1 MYMKMRPASSS
12 HIGSGS
18 ALLLLAL
25 LLSAAL
31 LFTFSADSSTAEAQ
45 EEDSPR
51 LAGPSPRIKNNP
63 SDGQTYRRGE
73 VIQVQAGSAGTRFG
87 IDDANTAAPTL
98 VPVHAG
104 DRAAL
109 VALYNA
115 TGGPNWI
122 DKENFLNY
130 DVPLSEW
137 QGVTTNQDGR
147 VTELELWSNN
157 LVGTIPA
164 ELGNLTQLQLLH
176 LQDNELSGEI
186 PAQLGN
192 LTRLQELDLA
202 ANQLTGSIPSAL
214 GNLSGLTVLDLDT
227 NQLSGPIPAQLGNLS
242 NLRKLAI
249 SENGLSGAL
258 PVELGNLSN
267 LAELYLWGNEFSGE
281 IPSELG
287 SLSNLRELSL
297 QDNQLTGAIPP
308 ELGRLGNLEHL
319 ALWGNQLTGSIPPE
333 LGNLSSL
340 RELWLENNQL
350 TGAIPAQLG
359 NLSNLTELNLWENQ
373 LTGTIPS
380 ELGSLSHLEDLLF
393 AGNDLTGEIPPELG
407 NLATLELLSLSR
419 NNLTGETP
427 SELGNLDNLRGLW
440 LYDNEL
446 IGAIPPELGSLPN
459 LKYLVLSD
467 NRLTG
472 AIPIELGSL
481 PNLERLELGGNR
493 LTGTIPA
500 ELGSLSNLWWL
511 ELGGNQIGGNQ
522 LTGTIPSEL
531 GSLSNLQVLLLAS
544 NQLTGAI
551 PPELGNLSN
560 LQVLNLDVNRLTG
573 PLPSSLTNLADLSE
587 ITFGDNAG
595 LCAPTDAVFQTWLQ
609 GIDFVE
615 GPNCGESTTPNPTP
629 LSGHT
634 TLDAGSYHTCAL
646 RENGEPVCW
655 GSDEDGQSTPPDGK
669 LKSISAG
676 YNHTCGLSEN
686 GDAICWGD
694 DRFGQSTP
702 PGGKFKTISAGHAH
716 TCALRDDGEAV
727 CWGGNHFGRATP
739 PGGKFETISA
749 GGGHDCGLRDDGSPV
764 CWGWD
769 IDGQST
775 LPTGKLKSISAGDR
789 HTCGLRENGEAVCW
803 GLDEDGQSTPPDGRF
818 ESISAG
824 WVHTCGL
831 RDDGEAVCWGDNRN
845 GWLNPPLDARFVSIS
860 AGADL
865 ESPHTCGLRVDGVIV
880 CWGDDRFGR
889 STPPTDD
896 ECATTLTGDGSV
908 EGNWNSA
915 CVSDIPSP
923 SDDGD
928 RYAHYYTFELT
939 ERSEV
944 TIALSSDS
952 IRDGDTYLYLRRG
965 ENQKEGGAYIEN
977 DDHGDDSNN
986 DFDLPRR
993 ASGITATLQ
1002 PGRYTLEATTYYSEE
1017 SGDFTLTVS
1026 GIDAATQPPT
1036 QPPELEDECATTIAA
1051 AGSVDGSWRDACISA
1066 IPSPDG
1072 GGDRYAH
1079 YYTFELTE
1087 QSEVTITLISD
1098 SIRNGDTYL
1107 YLRRGENQK
1116 EGDAYIEN
1124 DDHGDD
1130 SNNDF
1135 DLPSRASGITVT
1147 LQPGSYTIEATTYY
1161 SEESGDFTLTVSG
1174 IGIATQ
1180 PPTQQPESPFTLE
1193 VEDFQT
1199 HAEVGQPF
1207 ILTIR
1212 MHDIQQA
1219 GAHGGISVSF
1229 PSLDDDDNGS
1239 SNSYTSSVADVE
1251 EANEGTTVSNVRF
1264 YRAGDEIFYSHDPH
1278 NPSGARHLLVESDE
1292 PWAQGDDRTL
1302 TLRITPNQ
1310 IPAGGEFPIRIRG
1323 WICNNEYEDCVR
1335 STGPDETTGTD
1346 QQRYP
1351 ARELTVT
1358 VIEAPELEA
1367 TLQHCGI
1374 SDRDPHKG
1382 YYQPGDIVRLGA
1394 RVVNNTFNHLDSSSH
1409 TTAKKL
1415 YVVFQLWG
1423 SDGLIGE
1430 LETEKRYITAKRQHS
1445 SDYIHEFWV
1454 RVPAVIEHGDEI
1466 DLPVGTNT
1474 VSCVLY
1480 SYSPRADFLGGDIHR
1495 FQDYTGRSDGTS
1507 NGFVTVTD
1515 TPVNAERL
1523 RSLLFTYAG
1532 RIYNAKSNSWFVDV
1546 SITPP
1551 MNVNSESRSLFVT
1564 IEAQGDYTKNYPG
1577 GSGSVRK
1584 DKTIGSHEAI
1594 LLSLTVP
1601 EESVWLDY
1609 EGIEKQYAFTDGI
1622 YVEYNSQL
1630 EEDEYDETL
1639 LSKTISDLIT
1649 SILPVIGK
1657 LKTGIQFIENAS
1669 SIGETQFRL
1678 AGHNSLNCWDEMNI
1692 LTLTPSSG
1700 VGIGPGPKRL
1710 QFKIPVYSLESDDYI
1725 SVTIAPDPQQ
1735 SLYTT
1740 FEDLLGT
1747 GHSFSDFS
1755 CEP

>member
-1 MYMKMRPASSS
+1 MKMRLASSS
-12 HIGSGS
+12 HIGSYS

-51 LAGPSPRIKNNP
+51 LAGPSPRIINSP
-63 SDGQTYRRGE
+63 SVGQTYRRGE
-73 VIQVQAGSAGTRFG
+73 VIQVQAGSASTRFG
-87 IDDANTAAPTL
+87 LDDANTVAPTL
-98 VPVHAG
+98 VTVHAG
-104 DRAAL
+104 DRAVL
-109 VALYNA
+109 VAFYNA
-115 TGGPNWI
+115 TGGPDWTDKYNW
-122 DKENFLNY
+122 
-130 DVPLSEW
+130 LSDEHPGEW
-137 QGVTTNQDGR
+137 QGVTTDDDGR
-147 VTELELWSNN
+147 VTHLVLWDNN
-157 LVGTIPA
+157 LTGA
-164 ELGNLTQLQLLH
+164 
-176 LQDNELSGEI
+176 I
-186 PAQLGN
+186 PAQLSD

-214 GNLSGLTVLDLDT
+214 GNLSNLTVLDLDT
-227 NQLSGPIPAQLGNLS
+227 NQLSGSLPSELGNLS

-258 PVELGNLSN
+258 PAELGNLSN

-319 ALWGNQLTGSIPPE
+319 GLWGNQLTGSIPPE

-380 ELGSLSHLEDLLF
+380 ELGSLPHLEDLLF

-419 NNLTGETP
+419 NNLTGEIP

-446 IGAIPPELGSLPN
+446 IGAIPPELGSLSN

-551 PPELGNLSN
+551 PSELGNLSN

-1026 GIDAATQPPT
+1026 GIGAATQPPT
-1036 QPPELEDECATTIAA
+1036 QPPE
-1051 AGSVDGSWRDACISA
+1051 
-1066 IPSPDG
+1066 
-1072 GGDRYAH
+1072 
-1079 YYTFELTE
+1079 
-1087 QSEVTITLISD
+1087 
-1098 SIRNGDTYL
+1098 
-1107 YLRRGENQK
+1107 
-1116 EGDAYIEN
+1116 
-1124 DDHGDD
+1124 
-1130 SNNDF
+1130 
-1135 DLPSRASGITVT
+1135 
-1147 LQPGSYTIEATTYY
+1147 
-1161 SEESGDFTLTVSG
+1161 
-1174 IGIATQ
+1174 
-1180 PPTQQPESPFTLE
+1180 SPFTLV
-1193 VEDFQT
+1193 VEDFPT
-1199 HAEVGQPF
+1199 HAEVGQP
-1207 ILTIR
+1207 ITLTVR
-1212 MHDIQQA
+1212 LHDVQQA
-1219 GAHGGISVSF
+1219 GEHGGISVSF
-1229 PSLDDDDNGS
+1229 PSLTTDANDYVDDNLYS
-1239 SNSYTSSVADVE
+1239 STVADVE
-1251 EANEGTTVSNVRF
+1251 RVSYTSGLSRVTF
-1264 YRAGDEIFYSHDPH
+1264 YKPGEDSIYHSNNNRQFT
-1278 NPSGARHLLVESDE
+1278 ARDLLVESDDPSWSE
-1292 PWAQGDDRTL
+1292 GDDRTL

-1310 IPAGGEFPIRIRG
+1310 EGEFPILVRG
-1323 WICNNEYEDCVR
+1323 WICADEYEDCSR
-1335 STGPDETTGTD
+1335 QPISSDTPD
-1346 QQRYP
+1346 QQGWDAYRMIVGVSAPSDDPDSGDDDECATAYTGDD
-1351 ARELTVT
+1351 TVDGEW
-1358 VIEAPELEA
+1358 VSDCDSENLEGRFA
-1367 TLQHCGI
+1367 HYYTFTLDQQSEVTIKLESSEDTYLFLLRGAG
-1374 SDRDPHKG
+1374 RDGAKLCENDDYG
-1382 YYQPGDIVRLGA
+1382 SRVAGDQCDIIDFA
-1394 RVVNNTFNHLDSSSH
+1394 LDSTRDSGIV
-1409 TTAKKL
+1409 ANL
-1415 YVVFQLWG
+1415 DAG
-1423 SDGLIGE
+1423 
-1430 LETEKRYITAKRQHS
+1430 
-1445 SDYIHEFWV
+1445 DY
-1454 RVPAVIEHGDEI
+1454 
-1466 DLPVGTNT
+1466 
-1474 VSCVLY
+1474 
-1480 SYSPRADFLGGDIHR
+1480 
-1495 FQDYTGRSDGTS
+1495 
-1507 NGFVTVTD
+1507 
-1515 TPVNAERL
+1515 
-1523 RSLLFTYAG
+1523 
-1532 RIYNAKSNSWFVDV
+1532 
-1546 SITPP
+1546 
-1551 MNVNSESRSLFVT
+1551 T
-1564 IEAQGDYTKNYPG
+1564 IEATTYNANTTGNFTLTVSGIDGGTQPPITPIQTFTLEREVSETSVEVGESFTLRVQLHDVQ
-1577 GSGSVRK
+1577 GSGEHGGVSV
-1584 DKTIGSHEAI
+1584 SFP
-1594 LLSLTVP
+1594 SLTTDANDHVDDNLYSSTVADVERVSYTSGLSQVTFYKP
-1601 EESVWLDY
+1601 GEDSIY
-1609 EGIEKQYAFTDGI
+1609 HSNNNRQFTARD
-1622 YVEYNSQL
+1622 
-1630 EEDEYDETL
+1630 L
-1639 LSKTISDLIT
+1639 L
-1649 SILPVIGK
+1649 V
-1657 LKTGIQFIENAS
+1657 
-1669 SIGETQFRL
+1669 
-1678 AGHNSLNCWDEMNI
+1678 
-1692 LTLTPSSG
+1692 
-1700 VGIGPGPKRL
+1700 
-1710 QFKIPVYSLESDDYI
+1710 ESDDPSWSEGDDRTLTLRITPNQEGEFPILVRGWICADEYEDC
-1725 SVTIAPDPQQ
+1725 SRQPFSSNTPDQQGWPAEEVVVNVLPYTEPPALEAPKLDAKI
-1735 SLYTT
+1735 L
-1740 FEDLLGT
+1740 
-1747 GHSFSDFS
+1747 S
-1755 CEP
+1755 CGVGDKDSIYAQPGRESGLAPEYETSPL

>member
-1 MYMKMRPASSS
+1 MKMRPASSS
-12 HIGSGS
+12 HIGSYS

-51 LAGPSPRIKNNP
+51 LAGPSPRIINSP
-63 SDGQTYRRGE
+63 SVGQTYRRGE
-73 VIQVQAGSAGTRFG
+73 VIQVQAGSASTRFG
-87 IDDANTAAPTL
+87 LDDANTVAPTL
-98 VPVHAG
+98 VTVHAG
-104 DRAAL
+104 DRAVL
-109 VALYNA
+109 VAFYNA
-115 TGGPNWI
+115 TGGPDWTDKYNW
-122 DKENFLNY
+122 
-130 DVPLSEW
+130 LSDEHPGEW
-137 QGVTTNQDGR
+137 QGVTTDDDGR
-147 VTELELWSNN
+147 VTHLVLWDNN
-157 LVGTIPA
+157 LTGA
-164 ELGNLTQLQLLH
+164 
-176 LQDNELSGEI
+176 I
-186 PAQLGN
+186 PAQLSD

-214 GNLSGLTVLDLDT
+214 GNLSNLTVLDLDT
-227 NQLSGPIPAQLGNLS
+227 NQLSGSIPSELGNLS

-267 LAELYLWGNEFSGE
+267 LVELYLWGNEFSGDM
-281 IPSELG
+281 PSELG

-319 ALWGNQLTGSIPPE
+319 GLWGNQLTGSIPPE

-380 ELGSLSHLEDLLF
+380 ELGSLPHLEDLLF

-419 NNLTGETP
+419 NNLTGEIP

-446 IGAIPPELGSLPN
+446 IGAIPPELGSLSN
-459 LKYLVLSD
+459 LKYLILSD

-595 LCAPTDAVFQTWLQ
+595 LCAPTDAAFQTWLQ

-676 YNHTCGLSEN
+676 YNHTCGLSEH
-686 GDAICWGD
+686 GDAICWGN

-739 PGGKFETISA
+739 LGGKFETISA

-908 EGNWNSA
+908 EGNWNST

-939 ERSEV
+939 EQSEV
-944 TIALSSDS
+944 TITLISDS
-952 IRDGDTYLYLRRG
+952 IRNGDTYLYLRRG

-1002 PGRYTLEATTYYSEE
+1002 PGSYTIEATTYYSEE

-1026 GIDAATQPPT
+1026 GIGAATQPPT
-1036 QPPELEDECATTIAA
+1036 QPPELEDECATALTGD
-1051 AGSVDGSWRDACISA
+1051 GSVEGSWNDACVSD

-1072 GGDRYAH
+1072 GSGDRYAH

-1087 QSEVTITLISD
+1087 QSEVAIALSSD
-1098 SIRNGDTYL
+1098 SIRSGDTYL

-1116 EGDAYIEN
+1116 EGGAYIEN

-1135 DLPSRASGITVT
+1135 DLPRRASGITAT

-1180 PPTQQPESPFTLE
+1180 PPTQQPESPFTL
-1193 VEDFQT
+1193 VDEDFPT

-1207 ILTIR
+1207 ILTVR
-1212 MHDIQQA
+1212 MHDVQQA

-1229 PSLDDDDNGS
+1229 PSLDDDDNRSG
-1239 SNSYTSSVADVE
+1239 NSYTSSVADVE

-1292 PWAQGDDRTL
+1292 PWAQGDNRTL

-1310 IPAGGEFPIRIRG
+1310 IPADGEFPIRIRG

-1335 STGPDETTGTD
+1335 SPSRDETTGTD
-1346 QQRYP
+1346 QQGYP
-1351 ARELTVT
+1351 ARELTINVT
-1358 VIEAPELEA
+1358 APVALPPLGDPERKARLE
-1367 TLQHCGI
+1367 TCGVGV
-1374 SDRDPHKG
+1374 RDPQSG
-1382 YYQPGDIVRLGA
+1382 YYQPGDIVRLSA
-1394 RVVNNTFNHLDSSSH
+1394 RVKNEDASESESELRRGAD
-1409 TTAKKL
+1409 L
-1415 YVVFQLWG
+1415 YVTFQFFDDDGSELGASNSNTLFVYRDYKYEFTRKGEAG
-1423 SDGLIGE
+1423 SDYLPIGTTTVRCVLSWNRDDVHKLQDYTSTRLDNHISNGTITVRDTPVYARRLINNERMEGTTE
-1430 LETEKRYITAKRQHS
+1430 LGRLLTATLNAS
-1445 SDYIHEFWV
+1445 
-1454 RVPAVIEHGDEI
+1454 I
-1466 DLPVGTNT
+1466 DLPNSGPGGRRYLTIDIEADEIVSADPVFNSLNSRDLIALNLRVPETTWVDYPGIAKYVGTYDGNYAQYDISRELAVRGET
-1474 VSCVLY
+1474 ALY
-1480 SYSPRADFLGGDIHR
+1480 NAIAELLPGYIPKVGGAFGIIDFLG
-1495 FQDYTGRSDGTS
+1495 
-1507 NGFVTVTD
+1507 
-1515 TPVNAERL
+1515 
-1523 RSLLFTYAG
+1523 
-1532 RIYNAKSNSWFVDV
+1532 
-1546 SITPP
+1546 
-1551 MNVNSESRSLFVT
+1551 
-1564 IEAQGDYTKNYPG
+1564 
-1577 GSGSVRK
+1577 
-1584 DKTIGSHEAI
+1584 
-1594 LLSLTVP
+1594 
-1601 EESVWLDY
+1601 
-1609 EGIEKQYAFTDGI
+1609 
-1622 YVEYNSQL
+1622 
-1630 EEDEYDETL
+1630 
-1639 LSKTISDLIT
+1639 
-1649 SILPVIGK
+1649 K
-1657 LKTGIQFIENAS
+1657 LS
-1669 SIGETQFRL
+1669 SIGSEVVAQGSDADNCSDVVTITTMVPPEITIDNNSFYKGARRL
-1678 AGHNSLNCWDEMNI
+1678 SISIPFISLTD
-1692 LTLTPSSG
+1692 
-1700 VGIGPGPKRL
+1700 
-1710 QFKIPVYSLESDDYI
+1710 DDYI
-1725 SVTIAPDPQQ
+1725 SLDAAANIA
-1735 SLYTT
+1735 LAVNTT
-1740 FEDLLGT
+1740 QGPYQRGRTYITLDKDDLLASGRQPPA
-1747 GHSFSDFS
+1747 
-1755 CEP
+1755 CEPPGN